1 MAGIL
6 YTVTDVQELGE
17 WMKTTLDA
25 HPLFQPLTDEE
36 LVTPSSLLLF
46 LVFDCSVLINESCLY
61 DMHVVVLDKIINELV
76 RIVLGRIC
84 SC

>member
-1 MAGIL
+1 
-6 YTVTDVQELGE
+6 VQELGE

-36 LVTPSSLLLF
+36 LVTPSFPLLL

-61 DMHVVVLDKIINELV
+61 DMHIVVLDKIITN
-76 RIVLGRIC
+76 
-84 SC
+84 